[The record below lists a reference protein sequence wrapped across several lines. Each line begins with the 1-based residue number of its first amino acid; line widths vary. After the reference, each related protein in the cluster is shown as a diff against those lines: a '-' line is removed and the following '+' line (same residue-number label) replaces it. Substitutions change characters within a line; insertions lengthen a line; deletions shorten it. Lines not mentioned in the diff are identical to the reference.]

1 MPGPECCWN
10 ADHQDVGQGLER
22 HWGGN
27 GYTPMGLRCH
37 DDGTEVEHH
46 SKAEARSYPS
56 QWHDADCQSDQC
68 IHIEMVTL
76 EGRGLVHARPAR
88 LVEAWMAAV
97 FRQG

>member
-1 MPGPECCWN
+1 
-10 ADHQDVGQGLER
+10 
-22 HWGGN
+22 
-27 GYTPMGLRCH
+27 MGLHCH

-76 EGRGLVHARPAR
+76 EGRGLVRAGPAR
-88 LVEAWMAAV
+88 LVEARAAAG